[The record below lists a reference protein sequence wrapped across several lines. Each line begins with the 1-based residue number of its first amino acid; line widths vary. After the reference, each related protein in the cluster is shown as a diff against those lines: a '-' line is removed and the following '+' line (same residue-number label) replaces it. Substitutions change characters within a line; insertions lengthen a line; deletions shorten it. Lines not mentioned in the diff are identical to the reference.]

1 MKVLEH
7 IDNMWVDKDSIIGVS
22 IKEKNIHFICNYNNI
37 QPLWKLDNI
46 KKSNKLP
53 REHLCN

>member
-1 MKVLEH
+1 
-7 IDNMWVDKDSIIGVS
+7 MWVDKDSIIGVS